1 MWARKVGPF
10 PMIRIG
16 SATRTHQKVKYREDC
31 NNNASLTSYLAGF
44 SSNFPVEVDRGIERD
59 LWPSP
64 FVPLSKELATER
76 EKSEQGKESSSSVF
90 TFAPVSVQDGRHT
103 GQDDGDELPEATG
116 LHARDEPHHPRAAD
130 PDAEPD
136 ARADGRGADRACAGT
151 PPLARVLLHAG
162 LGRHDFRVGTRF
174 FTLHILAAFSSC
186 QRKFF
191 FLLRG

>member
-1 MWARKVGPF
+1 MDLLSPVWKYKNVTPIRSDSNVGEEVRSL

-16 SATRTHQKVKYREDC
+16 SATRTHQKVKYRDDC

-44 SSNFPVEVDRGIERD
+44 SSNFPVEVGRGIERD
-59 LWPSP
+59 HCGLRRSFRYPKS
-64 FVPLSKELATER
+64 ERTTER
-76 EKSEQGKESSSSVF
+76 ERNRNKERRALHQSPVF

-136 ARADGRGADRACAGT
+136 ARADGRGADRACA
-151 PPLARVLLHAG
+151 
-162 LGRHDFRVGTRF
+162 
-174 FTLHILAAFSSC
+174 
-186 QRKFF
+186 
-191 FLLRG
+191 